1 MTGLNAD
8 SPARFIV
15 MNNELRVITLE
26 QSSVLRLLAMEE
38 LQAACD
44 DMHKLVKK
52 SCKRTYSLFRDERDR
67 RDDHDRTGHE
77 DHDRTRH
84 DDHDRT
90 RHDDHDR
97 TRRPR
102 HDTTRHDD
110 HDRTG
115 AMTWFLTLLPP
126 LSRRQTSQ
134 FRCLYRLNDSK
145 NSLRQVDDT

>member
-67 RDDHDRTGHE
+67 RDDHDRTGRE
-77 DHDRTRH
+77 G
-84 DDHDRT
+84 
-90 RHDDHDR
+90 
-97 TRRPR
+97 